1 MYTLVAVAIVIIGL
15 AVWYY
20 PSMMASN
27 ATTPTTDRGNTTT
40 DIANEFNQTQEASA
54 TFDQS
59 FTITSK
65 DIQGL

>member
-1 MYTLVAVAIVIIGL
+1 
-15 AVWYY
+15 
-20 PSMMASN
+20 MASN